1 MTAFTVWKYDDP
13 EGAARAASVIE
24 SAEQD
29 GLVKIVDHAVV
40 SWPAGAD
47 RPATKHGRDETKR
60 WTGWGALWGLL
71 FGAMFALPV
80 LGIAAG
86 AATGRLLKAQEGL
99 GITDEQL
106 GRIRS
111 EITEGTSALFLVTDE
126 ADLDRLG
133 ERLHGWH
140 SRLLETNLTAG
151 ERKILMETVG
161 GG

>member
-13 EGAARAASVIE
+13 EGAARAASVVE
-24 SAEQD
+24 NAEQD

-47 RPATKHGRDETKR
+47 RPTTKHGKDETMR

-86 AATGRLLKAQEGL
+86 AATGGLLKAREGL
-99 GITDEQL
+99 GITDEQI
-106 GRIRS
+106 GRIRA

-126 ADLDRLG
+126 ANLDLLG
-133 ERLHGWH
+133 ERLRGWH

-151 ERKILMETVG
+151 ERRILMETVG
-161 GG
+161 G